1 MGWGYICTG
10 HIPLPQKW
18 GLYTSPP
25 PPPTIPPG
33 IYISAVQSF
42 AACLQYSCAF
52 FAHRMSYRRQKRW
65 WNAYI
70 LLYERMDNN
79 KKELDKE
86 FEGLTIGKTVML
98 FLLWRLPLLCC
109 IALVHFCAMLK
120 QLILLK
126 TKDGILEKLLT

>member
-1 MGWGYICTG
+1 MGWGVY
-10 HIPLPQKW
+10 
-18 GLYTSPP
+18 LYRPHPPPSEVGNVYPP
-25 PPPTIPPG
+25 PPHPPG
-33 IYISAVQSF
+33 IYISADQSF
-42 AACLQYSCAF
+42 AVCLQYSCVC

-98 FLLWRLPLLCC
+98 SLLWWLLYHTC
-109 IALVHFCAMLK
+109 
-120 QLILLK
+120 QLSLFHMPIFNRDSPYFDPPPPK
-126 TKDGILEKLLT
+126 KKGGKK